1 MEQGG
6 GERAKRIEWNNVS
19 SVVDVDVDV
28 DGCSIFAKF
37 NLRLKKTQ
45 NICESL
51 YRPQLKRITS

>member
-6 GERAKRIEWNNVS
+6 GERAKRIEANNVS

-37 NLRLKKTQ
+37 NLRDKKKGKIYA
-45 NICESL
+45 NHCIGRNSNA
-51 YRPQLKRITS
+51 

>member
-6 GERAKRIEWNNVS
+6 GERAKRIEANNVS